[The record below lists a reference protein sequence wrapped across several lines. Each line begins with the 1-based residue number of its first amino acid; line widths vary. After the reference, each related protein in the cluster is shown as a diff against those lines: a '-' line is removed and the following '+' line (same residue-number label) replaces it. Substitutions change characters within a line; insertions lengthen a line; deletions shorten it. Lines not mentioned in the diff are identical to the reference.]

1 MLDVWIIEK
10 LREQEKVQDDRP
22 RIYCPVPDEDDLRP
36 IPRTETN
43 EPLEQRGVI
52 HINIDGTDDEE

>member
-22 RIYCPVPDEDDLRP
+22 RIYCPVPGEDDLRP
-36 IPRTETN
+36 IPRVETN
-43 EPLEQRGVI
+43 EPQEQRGVI
-52 HINIDGTDDEE
+52 HINIDGNDDEE